1 MDLGNTPSPMEQFDG
16 CSVSELLDEITSRLQ
31 VQKNA
36 KIDEWC
42 AIVAWA
48 DANVVDAPEDAA
60 TIWDGIVDTAVPIAG
75 PGAPLVSEF
84 KLMELIAVLGR
95 SHDSGRLYVGRI
107 LEVTWRLPQVFT
119 AVIEGRCEA
128 WRALRVADLTLGLPE
143 EATDFIDRQLGPV
156 VSTCTWAQIERLVAE
171 AIVRFDPD
179 TAEEQRRESA
189 KRRHFD
195 IDVHHADADGL
206 VDVHGVLDAADA
218 LDLNE
223 AVARRAKLL
232 GQLGSEDS
240 LDVRRSVAAGEL
252 ARQDLTLDLQVT
264 DDTGQVTR
272 AVPGRKVQLYVHL
285 TDAALA
291 ALMSTGIDS
300 LPADAAVGRLGNTR
314 TPVSPFQVK
323 EWLQTCGTSIT
334 IRPVIDLADH
344 VPVDSYEIPDR
355 LKAQVQLRDHHCAFP
370 NCGRRAEACD
380 LDHSE
385 PHARGGST
393 CPCNLVP
400 LCRRHHRAK
409 THHEGWRYVVVEPGR
424 YLWLAPNNRHF
435 LVDHRGTRALD
446 PPRRLDPETMDVEHP
461 WESNELVDY
470 DGDTCPAAVDRA
482 AGDEQPG
489 LFTDPPDL

>member
-1 MDLGNTPSPMEQFDG
+1 MDLGNTPSPMERYDG
-16 CSVSELLDEITSRLQ
+16 RSVGEVLDGIEASLRRQREAKLDEW
-31 VQKNA
+31 A
-36 KIDEWC
+36 G
-42 AIVAWA
+42 IVAWA

-107 LEVTWRLPQVFT
+107 LEVTWRLPEVFT

-128 WRALRVADLTLGLPE
+128 WRALRLADLTLGLPE

-179 TAEEQRRESA
+179 TAEQQRREA
-189 KRRHFD
+189 AERRHFD
-195 IDVHHADADGL
+195 IDVHGVDAHGL

-264 DDTGQVTR
+264 DSETGQVTR
-272 AVPGRKVQLYVHL
+272 TVPGRKVQLYVHL

-291 ALMSTGIDS
+291 ALKTTGIDT

-323 EWLQTCGTSIT
+323 EWLQTCGTSVT
-334 IRPVIDLADH
+334 VRPVIDLADH
-344 VPVDSYEIPDR
+344 VPVDSYEI
-355 LKAQVQLRDHHCAFP
+355 
-370 NCGRRAEACD
+370 
-380 LDHSE
+380 
-385 PHARGGST
+385 
-393 CPCNLVP
+393 
-400 LCRRHHRAK
+400 
-409 THHEGWRYVVVEPGR
+409 
-424 YLWLAPNNRHF
+424 
-435 LVDHRGTRALD
+435 
-446 PPRRLDPETMDVEHP
+446 
-461 WESNELVDY
+461 
-470 DGDTCPAAVDRA
+470 
-482 AGDEQPG
+482 
-489 LFTDPPDL
+489 

>member
-1 MDLGNTPSPMEQFDG
+1 
-16 CSVSELLDEITSRLQ
+16 
-31 VQKNA
+31 
-36 KIDEWC
+36 
-42 AIVAWA
+42 
-48 DANVVDAPEDAA
+48 A

-128 WRALRVADLTLGLPE
+128 WRALRVADLTLGLPV

-171 AIVRFDPD
+171 AITRFDPD
-179 TAEEQRRESA
+179 TAEQQRREA
-189 KRRHFD
+189 AERRHFD
-195 IDVHHADADGL
+195 IDVHDADANGL

-240 LDVRRSVAAGEL
+240 LDVRRSHAAGEL

-264 DDTGQVTR
+264 DQTTGQVART
-272 AVPGRKVQLYVHL
+272 VPGRKVQLYVHL
-285 TDAALA
+285 TDTALQALA
-291 ALMSTGIDS
+291 TTGIDT
-300 LPADAAVGRLGNTR
+300 LPADAAVARLGNTR

-323 EWLQTCGTSIT
+323 EWLQTCGTSVT
-334 IRPVIDLADH
+334 VRPVIDLADH

-380 LDHSE
+380 LDHTK
-385 PHARGGST
+385 PHGKGGST

-409 THHEGWRYVVVEPGR
+409 THHEGWRYVIVEPGR
-424 YLWLAPNNRHF
+424 YLWLAPTNRHF

-446 PPRRLDPETMDVEHP
+446 PPRRLDPETMDVEHA
-461 WESNELVDY
+461 WETGELDTY
-470 DGDTCPAAVDRA
+470 EPEPCPGTGDRVVGEERA
-482 AGDEQPG
+482 DVSRSPGDEQPG

>member
-16 CSVSELLDEITSRLQ
+16 CSASELLDEIQLSLRNQ
-31 VQKNA
+31 RA
-36 KIDEWC
+36 ERIREWC

-48 DANVVDAPEDAA
+48 DVSVVDAPEEAA

-107 LEVTWRLPQVFT
+107 LEVAWRLPQVFT
-119 AVIEGRCEA
+119 AVIEGRCEV
-128 WRALRVADLTLGLPE
+128 WRALRVADLTLGLPV
-143 EATDFIDRQLGPV
+143 EATDFIDRQRGPV

-171 AIVRFDPD
+171 AITRFDPD
-179 TAEEQRRESA
+179 TAEQQRREA
-189 KRRHFD
+189 GERRHFD
-195 IDVHHADADGL
+195 IDVHHADAHGL

-264 DDTGQVTR
+264 NHTGQATR
-272 AVPGRKVQLYVHL
+272 TVPGRKVQLYVHL

-291 ALMSTGIDS
+291 ALMSTGIDAI
-300 LPADAAVGRLGNTR
+300 PADAAVGRLGNTR

-323 EWLQTCGTSIT
+323 EWLQTCGTSVT

-370 NCGRRAEACD
+370 NCSRRAETCD
-380 LDHSE
+380 LDHTT
-385 PHARGGST
+385 PHGKNGVT

-409 THHEGWRYVVVEPGR
+409 THDEGWRYVIVEPGR
-424 YLWLAPNNRHF
+424 YLWLAPTHRHF

-461 WESNELVDY
+461 WETGEL
-470 DGDTCPAAVDRA
+470 DTYEPDPCPADQP
-482 AGDEQPG
+482 AGDQK
-489 LFTDPPDL
+489 LFPTNPPDL